1 MKAIAVK
8 TENKK
13 PLLSWEEV
21 PDIQC
26 KPDEV
31 LVDVKATAVN
41 RADLLQALGLYP
53 PPPGESDILGLEM
66 AGVIA
71 AIGDAVRGRKKG
83 DRVLALLPGGGYAQ
97 QAAVNHQML
106 IELQVL

>member
-13 PLLSWEEV
+13 PLLSWEDV

-26 KPDEV
+26 KADEV
-31 LVDVKATAVN
+31 LVDVKAAAVN

-53 PPPGESDILGLEM
+53 PPHNRGCRPGPQE
-66 AGVIA
+66 
-71 AIGDAVRGRKKG
+71 R
-83 DRVLALLPGGGYAQ
+83 
-97 QAAVNHQML
+97 
-106 IELQVL
+106 